1 MSRSF
6 LPEKVRGEKTD
17 LLLLTILV
25 LLVGFGL
32 ACLFSASYFKAE
44 RLSGSPYYF
53 LQKQLVLLCFGGAGA
68 WFLSR
73 LNLDLVRKAVPWLL
87 AVSALLMVA
96 VFLPVWD
103 AGEIYGARRW
113 IVKFGLSFQPSEL
126 AKLTVVLYLAS
137 MFAKKDGQLNDVG
150 RSLLPPFAVSFFFV
164 ILTLF
169 QTDYSTAM
177 FLLFVILVLFFL
189 ADVKLPYWF
198 AVLGCAV
205 GLGIFG
211 VLSAPYRLERILTF
225 LSPGR
230 DPSGSSFQTQAARD
244 ALVAGGFF
252 GAGFGAGTHKLGGI
266 PEVHNDFILASVG
279 EETGLWGITLI
290 FILFGLLAWK
300 GYQASLIQTD
310 PFRKIVGLGVT
321 TFLVY
326 QVLINAAVVVGAV
339 PATGVTLPFFS
350 YGGSSVVI
358 SLLMGGLLL
367 NLSRGMAAAPR
378 PFVEWGAKGSAK
390 PAGLFGRSSEG
401 GSP

>member
-1 MSRSF
+1 MSTVF
-6 LPEKVRGEKTD
+6 LPEPVRAEKTD
-17 LLLLTILV
+17 LLLMTVLV
-25 LLVGFGL
+25 LLVGLGTSV
-32 ACLFSASYFKAE
+32 LFSASYFKAE

-53 LQKQLVLLCFGGAGA
+53 LQKQMVLLALGTSGA

-87 AVSALLMVA
+87 IVSALLMVG

-137 MFAKKDGQLNDVG
+137 MFAKKQGQLDDVK
-150 RSLLPPFAVSFFFV
+150 RSLLPPFFVSFFFV
-164 ILTLF
+164 GLTLL
-169 QTDYSTAM
+169 QNDYSTAM

-189 ADVKLPYWF
+189 ADVKILPWLV
-198 AVLGCAV
+198 VLGCAV
-205 GLGIFG
+205 GLGVVG
-211 VLSAPYRLERILTF
+211 VLAVPYRLERILTF

-230 DPSGSSFQTQAARD
+230 DPSGASFQIQAARD

-252 GAGFGAGTHKLGGI
+252 GTGFGTGVHKLGGI
-266 PEVHNDFILASVG
+266 PEVHNDFILASLA
-279 EETGLWGITLI
+279 EETGFWGVTLVLV
-290 FILFGLLAWK
+290 LFGLLAWK
-300 GYQASLIQTD
+300 GYEVSLAQAD
-310 PFRKIVGLGVT
+310 PFRKITGLGVT
-321 TFLVY
+321 TFLVF

-367 NLSRGMAAAPR
+367 NLSRGSPSGRLPEGNAPWR
-378 PFVEWGAKGSAK
+378 
-390 PAGLFGRSSEG
+390 
-401 GSP
+401 